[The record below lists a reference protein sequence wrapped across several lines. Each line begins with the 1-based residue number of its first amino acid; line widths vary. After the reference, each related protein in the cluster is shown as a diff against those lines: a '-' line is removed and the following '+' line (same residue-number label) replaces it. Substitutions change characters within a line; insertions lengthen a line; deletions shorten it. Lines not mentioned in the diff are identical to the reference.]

1 MRYAVPRLFISPTA
15 CCGIALA
22 TGPGP
27 ATCSGVPISPR
38 LFCRS
43 FIATAAG
50 SSASARHGVR
60 PSSGLMLPSPA
71 RSSICPRRPEENSI
85 AMTVLVA
92 EAGTPGGRQNPP
104 SAGFHVEFFLDWKQ
118 AATRW
123 NDIGVSTPFQ
133 DPRWLDAWYRAFANF
148 DSVEPLIVIISDA
161 ATSEQVA
168 LLPLIR
174 RVQNGVR
181 IIEFADLDLTD
192 YNAPM
197 LDGAAAPRDG
207 RPAAAVWRRPPAA
220 QK

>member
-1 MRYAVPRLFISPTA
+1 MRYGVPRLFISPTA

-43 FIATAAG
+43 FIARAAG
-50 SSASARHGVR
+50 SSASVRHGVR
-60 PSSGLMLPSPA
+60 PSFGLMLPSPA
-71 RSSICPRRPEENSI
+71 RSSIYPRRAEENSM
-85 AMTVLVA
+85 AVTVLVA
-92 EAGTPGGRQNPP
+92 EAGHRGGREIPR
-104 SAGFHVEFFLDWKQ
+104 SAGFHVEFFRDWKQ

-133 DPRWLDAWYRAFANF
+133 DPRWLDAWYRAFASF
-148 DSVEPLIVIISDA
+148 DSLEPLIVLLSGA
-161 ATSEQVA
+161 ATLQRVA
-168 LLPLIR
+168 LLPLVR
-174 RVQNGVR
+174 RVQNGGR

-197 LDGAAAPRDG
+197 LGGAAAPRDG

>member
-1 MRYAVPRLFISPTA
+1 MRYGVPRLFISPTA

-27 ATCSGVPISPR
+27 ATCGGLPISPR

-50 SSASARHGVR
+50 SSASVRHGVR
-60 PSSGLMLPSPA
+60 PSFALMLPSPA

-85 AMTVLVA
+85 VMTVLVA
-92 EAGTPGGRQNPP
+92 EAGHPGGREIPR
-104 SAGFHVEFFLDWKQ
+104 SAGFHVEFFRDWKQ

-123 NDIGVSTPFQ
+123 NDIGASMPFQ

-148 DSVEPLIVIISDA
+148 YSVEPQIAIISDA
-161 ATSEQVA
+161 ATLQQVA
-168 LLPLIR
+168 LLPLVR

-181 IIEFADLDLTD
+181 I
-192 YNAPM
+192 
-197 LDGAAAPRDG
+197 
-207 RPAAAVWRRPPAA
+207 
-220 QK
+220 